1 VRSEQGCH
9 SRGWSWRCAWLAT
22 IALNQSSSSRKASGM
37 ANAMSSFD
45 VGGDA
50 VRVVDKA
57 VGVNYAAHGRGLGAA
72 RLCPSLQNCGESAI
86 ALDDSAFAD
95 ISKSTLYRRAAF
107 AAARIFGHRSAHQ
120 SARPVLRQPCR
131 QPWSLRE
138 VYHGLGTRQPVGRNW
153 RKLSA

>member
-1 VRSEQGCH
+1 
-9 SRGWSWRCAWLAT
+9 
-22 IALNQSSSSRKASGM
+22 M

-45 VGGDA
+45 VGGEA
-50 VRVVDKA
+50 IRVVDKA
-57 VGVNYAAHGRGLGAA
+57 VGVNNAAHRLGLGAA
-72 RLCPSLQNCGESAI
+72 LLCPSLQNCGESAI